1 MKYGKAALL
10 MGIALLVPSQLC
22 WADDA
27 SLNSAVSDAPQA
39 IRSANVAS
47 STSNS
52 LTEPSAGSSGQAL
65 ASAPDS
71 ATNTPSTGGSEV
83 GAAGSGSQPSRP
95 TYVRGWNQTEDGWAY
110 LTSDAQD
117 SFCEGWLKLGDTW
130 YWLDPTTHL
139 MVTGVAECN
148 GYAYRFLDSGAMAT
162 GWSYDSEASLWYY
175 SFSSGELAQGW
186 VFDRGAW
193 YWLDPETRAMRTG
206 WLEEGGT
213 RYWLDAS
220 GAMAT
225 GWRMVDGSWYAFSGS
240 GAMRSG
246 WLCDGG
252 AWYWL
257 DPQTGAMATGVL
269 EVGGAPYCFRAN
281 GAMATGWALS
291 DGSWCY
297 ASGSGALA
305 SGWLCDR
312 GAWYWLDPETR
323 AMRTG
328 WLEEGG
334 TRYWLDASGAMATGW
349 RMVDGSW
356 YAFSG
361 SGAMR
366 SGWLCDGGAWYWL
379 DPQTG
384 AMATG
389 VLEVGGVEYYFDNA
403 SGAMA
408 SNGWVVADDGQ
419 AFYAGS
425 SGAILCKGV
434 QSADGIIATGEDGL
448 PFAGWIE
455 LDDNRFLFSDEGLM
469 LTGWQELDGTWYY
482 LNDQGIMQTGWLYW
496 SGHWYLLG
504 NSGAMQT
511 GWNYV
516 DGNWYYLNSWGAMAC
531 GGWQYVGSVDYK
543 FSSSGAMVG
552 AWVDVPCCMQYPELP
567 TGCESV
573 ALTNLLNY
581 YGFGLS
587 KTTIAGHY
595 LPLSQSNNFVTAFAG
610 DPFTGTGGLNGCVA
624 PAIVI
629 AGNNYLN
636 AVGSSLRAVDVSFSS
651 IPALKNRLSCGQPIE
666 VWNTEWGG
674 YPGGRYAAS
683 WYNGHSYG
691 LWGGNHAVVLKGYD
705 DEEGIV
711 YVSDSISGDV
721 TRDAR
726 VFFSTWQMMDSQAVA
741 IE

>member
-1 MKYGKAALL
+1 MQESSKILKYGKAALL
-10 MGIALLVPSQLC
+10 MGIALLVPCQLC
-22 WADDA
+22 WADNA
-27 SLNSAVSDAPQA
+27 SLNSAASNAPHAVQSENTADVSL
-39 IRSANVAS
+39 NS
-47 STSNS
+47 SMGLNT
-52 LTEPSAGSSGQAL
+52 GSSERTG
-65 ASAPDS
+65 ASAADLEP
-71 ATNTPSTGGSEV
+71 NTPSTGESE
-83 GAAGSGSQPSRP
+83 GAGSDSQSPDSSHP
-95 TYVRGWNQTEDGWAY
+95 TYAKGWNETEDGWVY
-110 LTSDAQD
+110 LTSDNQD

-130 YWLDPTTHL
+130 YWFDPTTHL
-139 MVTGVAECN
+139 MATGVVECN
-148 GYAYRFLDSGAMAT
+148 GCMYRFLDSGAMVT

-175 SFSSGELAQGW
+175 SFSFGELAQGW
-186 VFDRGAW
+186 VCDRGVW

-206 WLEEGGT
+206 WLEEGGAE
-213 RYWLDAS
+213 YWLDAS
-220 GAMAT
+220 GSMAT
-225 GWRMVDGSWYAFSGS
+225 GWRVVDGSWYAFSGS
-240 GAMRSG
+240 GAMRTG
-246 WLCDGG
+246 WFRDGG

-257 DPQTGAMATGVL
+257 DP
-269 EVGGAPYCFRAN
+269 
-281 GAMATGWALS
+281 
-291 DGSWCY
+291 
-297 ASGSGALA
+297 
-305 SGWLCDR
+305 
-312 GAWYWLDPETR
+312 ETC

-328 WLEEGG
+328 WLEEGAAE
-334 TRYWLDASGAMATGW
+334 YWLDASGAMVSSRW
-349 RMVDGSW
+349 I
-356 YAFSG
+356 
-361 SGAMR
+361 
-366 SGWLCDGGAWYWL
+366 L
-379 DPQTG
+379 
-384 AMATG
+384 
-389 VLEVGGVEYYFDNA
+389 
-403 SGAMA
+403 
-408 SNGWVVADDGQ
+408 ADDGQ

-434 QSADGIIATGEDGL
+434 QSADGIIVTGEDGL

-455 LDDNRFLFSDEGLM
+455 LDGNRFLFSDEGLM

-496 SGHWYLLG
+496 DGHWYLLG

-552 AWVDVPCCMQYPELP
+552 AWVDVPCYMQYPELP

-595 LPLSQSNNFVTAFAG
+595 LPLSWSNNFVTAFAG

-629 AGNNYLN
+629 AGNNYLS
-636 AVGSSLRAVDVSFSS
+636 AAGSSLRAVDVSFSS
-651 IPALKNRLSCGQPIE
+651 IPALKSRLSCGQPIE

-721 TRDAR
+721 TRDAK